1 VVTMTFASLH
11 GTLAAEQEFKR
22 MVSSSAPELSPAGLP
37 IKPPSECT
45 ILVVDDDDRIVEIFA
60 VMLRRDGYRVESAM
74 DGFAGMKM
82 LEELRPDIAI
92 LDVILPG
99 LDGIE
104 MCRRIKNN
112 PETRFLPV
120 ILVTGMSARVRRLE
134 GLAAGADDFL
144 EKPPDPVELTVR
156 VRSLLR
162 TKQLYDEVEAHR
174 RELEERVAERTQEL
188 REAYERLQ
196 ALSRVKSNVLMIV
209 SHELRTPLNQV
220 KIALDLAHQEDL
232 PEHQKAEVLRE
243 ALDSLSLLEYRVAD
257 IEAFSDPTD
266 VRLAPWSTRDL
277 INSAVEQV
285 RSLRRGHLDQIE
297 IEIPK
302 GLPPILVSPASVTRA
317 LAHLILNGVKF
328 GEGKPIKICA
338 EHKANGVQLDI
349 RDRGHG
355 INEELV
361 PRLFEPLEQGDASTT
376 RKHSGLGIGLA
387 LVKVIL
393 DAHHIDLSID
403 SQEDTGTTVSLLI
416 PVATID

>member
-1 VVTMTFASLH
+1 
-11 GTLAAEQEFKR
+11 
-22 MVSSSAPELSPAGLP
+22 MVPASAPEPSPAGLP
-37 IKPPSECT
+37 IKPPSEST

-60 VMLRRDGYRVESAM
+60 VMLRRDGYRVESAT

-82 LEELRPDIAI
+82 IEEVRPDIAI

-220 KIALDLAHQEDL
+220 KIALALAHQEDL
-232 PEHQKAEVLRE
+232 PEHQKAVVLQE
-243 ALDSLSLLEYRVAD
+243 ALDSLNLLEYRVAD

-277 INSAVEQV
+277 INAAVEQV
-285 RSLRRGHLDQIE
+285 RSLRRGHTDQIE

-328 GEGKPIKICA
+328 GEGKPIKVCA
-338 EHKANGVQLDI
+338 ELKADGVQLDI
-349 RDRGHG
+349 RDQGHG

-361 PRLFEPLEQGDASTT
+361 PRLFEPLEQGDVSTT
-376 RKHSGLGIGLA
+376 RRQSGLGIGLA

-393 DAHHIDLSID
+393 DAHHIDLNID
-403 SQEDTGTTVSLLI
+403 SQEDAGTTVSLLI
-416 PVATID
+416 PIATIDNLP